1 MGWMR
6 RTAGICAGFAALALL
21 GCGLARVREVR
32 VIGAVGES
40 ARQVMEASGMEL
52 GDWLLNLDWKRAEN
66 GINALGGYAFERGSA
81 TIMGRAVL
89 EVRARESAAML
100 AYGSGVIVVDGDMYV
115 MELRQDAPDRDA
127 IFISGVEIACAQAG
141 EVPEMEADQ
150 LAACRA
156 ALHAVEACGAR
167 GFVSEINLSDA
178 ENMELISASGAR
190 VLLGDGGALEEKL
203 TLARAAMQDIE
214 RRGEGG
220 GTLDVAGRIHADY
233 RPAAGYAREEALSG
247 NL

>member
-6 RTAGICAGFAALALL
+6 RTAGICAGLAALALL

-32 VIGAVGES
+32 VIGAEGEA
-40 ARQVMEASGMEL
+40 ARQVTEASGIEPGDRLL
-52 GDWLLNLDWKRAEN
+52 GLDWRRAED
-66 GINALGGYAFERGSA
+66 GINALGCYAFERGSA
-81 TIMGRAVL
+81 TIMGRTVL

-100 AYGSGVIVVDGDMYV
+100 PYGSGVIVVDGDMYV

-127 IFISGVEIACAQAG
+127 IFISGAEVASARAG
-141 EVPEMEADQ
+141 EVPEMEAER

-167 GFVSEINLSDA
+167 GFVSEINLMDT
-178 ENMELISASGAR
+178 ENMELISVSGAR
-190 VLLGDGGALEEKL
+190 VLLGDGSALEEKL
-203 TLARAAMQDIE
+203 LLARAAMQDIE

-233 RPAAGYAREEALSG
+233 RPAAGPAREEALSG